1 MMSSGL
7 PYLQEINIALIALF
21 AFIMWRTTL
30 APEPVLQQKKKA
42 RKRCFDEALDELL
55 EIQSDW
61 YVKVL
66 LEDELNKIVH
76 RARKNLDQEPDDSDY
91 PDEEYES
98 DGSEYGSDE
107 SEDDESEYESEYD
120 SNEDSDE
127 SEYESEYESDESE
140 YDSEDD
146 SDDES
151 DCATDDQAD
160 TPNPPQIK
168 LVDEF
173 DKELEEMLK
182 SDSGEQKVLARRR
195 RRR

>member
-1 MMSSGL
+1 MSSGL

-76 RARKNLDQEPDDSDY
+76 RARKNLVSSHSQLFR
-91 PDEEYES
+91 ES
-98 DGSEYGSDE
+98 
-107 SEDDESEYESEYD
+107 
-120 SNEDSDE
+120 
-127 SEYESEYESDESE
+127 
-140 YDSEDD
+140 
-146 SDDES
+146 
-151 DCATDDQAD
+151 
-160 TPNPPQIK
+160 K
-168 LVDEF
+168 L
-173 DKELEEMLK
+173 
-182 SDSGEQKVLARRR
+182 
-195 RRR
+195 